1 MRQGH
6 PIIENV
12 KILVVDDDSGVRK
25 LTVNALTYCVNRE
38 ILSFKDGNAA
48 WHYLKEGG
56 RADIVISDVD
66 MPGMN
71 GIELMTRCKAHR
83 AETIVILMS
92 GITDNQILAERS
104 GADAFLGKPFSL
116 SDLFDIVQYYV
127 VGESAG

>member
-1 MRQGH
+1 MIQGH

-38 ILSFKDGNAA
+38 ILSFEDATSA
-48 WHYLKEGG
+48 WHYLKDGG
-56 RADIVISDVD
+56 AADIIISDVD
-66 MPGMN
+66 MPGMS
-71 GIELMTRCKAHR
+71 GIELTTRCKADR
-83 AETIVILMS
+83 ADTIVILMS
-92 GITDNQILAERS
+92 GVKANRKAAEQS

-116 SDLFDIVQYYV
+116 ADLFEIVRFYV